1 MLGGASM
8 ATLQSPCGVHPAHLP
23 VLFLKLRSFI
33 VFFFQI
39 IMARP
44 AGGPKPPQGK
54 KDFDEDD

>member
-1 MLGGASM
+1 MLRPLLTSAFSVQLNN
-8 ATLQSPCGVHPAHLP
+8 AFA
-23 VLFLKLRSFI
+23 
-33 VFFFQI
+33 FFFQI